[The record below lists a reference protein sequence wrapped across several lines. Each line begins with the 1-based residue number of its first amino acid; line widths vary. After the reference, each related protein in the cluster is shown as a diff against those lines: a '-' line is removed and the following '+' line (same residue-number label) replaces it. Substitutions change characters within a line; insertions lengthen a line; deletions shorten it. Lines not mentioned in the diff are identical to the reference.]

1 MLQRVA
7 TTSGIMQPLP
17 QASVSADAAAR
28 PQLSAAALANLK
40 AEVLLRL
47 IETMLKHMPRT
58 TEATAG
64 RDLLETLLSALK
76 TMPGREGENAR
87 KLADIIAKLPPE
99 LRPSVE
105 KLIGTVLSAMS
116 TRSLIEIV
124 RNPNGPE
131 ALKLAHML
139 ATNLDLDGPPTTGA
153 ERQLRPVGLT
163 AQQLAAVGRH
173 GTQQAVQT
181 AQMLGDARL
190 LQTTLKRIF
199 DLDGNSK
206 PRALPGQIAEGG
218 ADRQASAG
226 AIRSLT
232 GARLPAEAQS
242 PAQTARASNQQPVE
256 APRAA
261 LRHNG
266 NAEDVQVA
274 TSKREA
280 LPERLQGANA
290 AGQALARTVL
300 EAVARDVSPA
310 VLMRAVAHLAANLS
324 PEEATFLRT
333 LLERPFDPA
342 MEDELA
348 LIVREQIE
356 DGAEEGG
363 DTQAAA
369 RLRKAG
375 PQAAQPLALHGAV
388 ADGDEA
394 LPLPQAKDAAQL
406 AAAQAGKLGTDT
418 TSPSSLLQQPATERA
433 EALPLPQARD
443 ATLLAADATP
453 EKLLATTVLREG
465 VPLAFVPYLPAEED
479 VAWPDSREAE
489 KDEAAD
495 DDQTGEEGGEPAEDD
510 PDHEPVEEEPET
522 ADMARRRE
530 KAAEMVGVMEPGLVF
545 YQKLGDYWT

>member
-7 TTSGIMQPLP
+7 TTSGIVQPLP
-17 QASVSADAAAR
+17 QAGVSADAAAR
-28 PQLSAAALANLK
+28 PQLSAPALANLK

-64 RDLLETLLSALK
+64 RDLLETLLAALK
-76 TMPGREGENAR
+76 TMPGQEGENAR

-116 TRSLIEIV
+116 TRNLIEIV
-124 RNPNGPE
+124 RNPNGPD

-139 ATNLDLDGPPTTGA
+139 ATSLHLDDLPATGA
-153 ERQLRPVGLT
+153 ERQQRPVGLT

-232 GARLPAEAQS
+232 DTRLPAEAQS
-242 PAQTARASNQQPVE
+242 PAQAAKASSQQPVE
-256 APRAA
+256 ATRAA

-274 TSKREA
+274 TSKRDA
-280 LPERLQGANA
+280 LPERMQGANA
-290 AGQALARTVL
+290 PGQALARTVL

-348 LIVREQIE
+348 LIVREQVE
-356 DGAEEGG
+356 DSAEEGG

-375 PQAAQPLALHGAV
+375 PQAAQPSALHGAV
-388 ADGDEA
+388 ADEA

-418 TSPSSLLQQPATERA
+418 TPPSSLLQQPATERA

-453 EKLLATTVLREG
+453 EKLLATAVLREG

-479 VAWPDSREAE
+479 VVWPESREAE

-495 DDQTGEEGGEPAEDD
+495 DGQTGEDGGEPAEDD
-510 PDHEPVEEEPET
+510 PGQEAAEEEPET